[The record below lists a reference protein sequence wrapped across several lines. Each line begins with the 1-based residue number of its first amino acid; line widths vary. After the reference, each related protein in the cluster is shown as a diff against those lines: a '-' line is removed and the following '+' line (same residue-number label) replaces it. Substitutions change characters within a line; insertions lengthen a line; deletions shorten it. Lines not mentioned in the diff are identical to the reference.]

1 MRKKPYTTPLPV
13 MLVCAGVFY
22 IFTFLFIY
30 IYQTATLT
38 FAQHIL
44 SDGVT
49 FYRPF
54 VSTMLICIACG
65 TIQQLVHH
73 TTSLRP
79 ELHALSYALPFLALA
94 VMTSLGPD
102 GEGGISMHR
111 WTQWLPVVII
121 ILLAF
126 VIKVQ
131 RNLIAPPQ
139 QQTGLATSRT
149 LSSNLIIMTL
159 MMALTANAANGDE
172 TLHRQMRAE
181 RMMLSSQYDG
191 IIAAERSNALYR
203 TFPSDYQ
210 KGHVPYLS
218 TDTTLTLIRYIALDK
233 RHLLADSLFTQPVAA
248 SSASLFGL
256 HGVSPLLFKPG
267 FLRRTKSTDYMLCSM
282 LADCDLDRFARHVS
296 RIYALD
302 TIPPDSIPRHYRE
315 AIVLYCHTRS
325 NPIIHSRDSVM
336 EADYRDMRNMMRD
349 TPDKAQRRHTLWLY
363 YRNTYW
369 HYYLTHSEGV

>member
-1 MRKKPYTTPLPV
+1 

-22 IFTFLFIY
+22 TFTFLFIY

-73 TTSLRP
+73 LASLRP

-102 GEGGISMHR
+102 SAGGISMHR
-111 WTQWLPVVII
+111 WTWWLPVVII
-121 ILLAF
+121 ILLAL

-131 RNLIAPPQ
+131 RGLIAPPQ

-172 TLHRQMRAE
+172 TLHRQVRAE
-181 RMMLSSQYDG
+181 RMMLTSQYDA

-218 TDTTLTLIRYIALDK
+218 ADTTLTLIRYIALDK

-248 SSASLFGL
+248 SSASLLGL

-267 FLRRTKSTDYMLCSM
+267 FLRRTRSINYMLCSM
-282 LADCDLDRFARHVS
+282 LADCDLDRFARHAS
-296 RIYALD
+296 RLYALD
-302 TIPPDSIPRHYRE
+302 AIPPDSIPRHYRE

-325 NPIIHSRDSVM
+325 NPIIHSHDSVM

-349 TPDKAQRRHTLWLY
+349 TPDKAQRRHKLWLY